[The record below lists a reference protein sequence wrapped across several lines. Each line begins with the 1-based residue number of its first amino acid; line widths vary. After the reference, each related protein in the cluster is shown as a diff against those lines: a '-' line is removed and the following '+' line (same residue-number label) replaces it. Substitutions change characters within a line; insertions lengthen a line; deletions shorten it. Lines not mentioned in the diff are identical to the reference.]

1 MKHFVNNEFSA
12 PNVITVPFDPALLE
26 GLRAT
31 IQKPLSKSDYT
42 VVSPPWASDIKWISP
57 NSIQSYKFFLAI
69 FESLGIAQHVK
80 SFVDF
85 DKLIRMYT
93 GFLVVRSQCTEANYH
108 VDWRAADNNAF
119 TLISPL
125 SDNAR
130 GFGLLYKTVDGRVAE
145 YDYRVGEAVIFG
157 DKFLHST
164 KPGQSEKPV
173 ILLSFTFGTDKMAH
187 WPKIWES
194 IGTQSNLVRL
204 PDGTFLVRDIGD

>member
-1 MKHFVNNEFSA
+1 MKHFVNNELSA
-12 PNVITVPFDPALLE
+12 ANVIKVPFDPVLLE

-31 IQKPLSKSDYT
+31 IQKAPSESDYT
-42 VVSPPWASDIKWISP
+42 VVSPPWSSDIKWISP
-57 NSIQSYKFFLAI
+57 NSIQSYKIFLAI
-69 FESLGIAQHVK
+69 FEGSGISQHVK
-80 SFVDF
+80 PFVDF

-108 VDWRAADNNAF
+108 VDWKGTDNDAF
-119 TLISPL
+119 TLITPL

-130 GFGLLYKTVDGRVAE
+130 GFGLIYKTLDGRVAE

-173 ILLSFTFGTDKMAH
+173 ILLSFTFGTDKMKH

-204 PDGTFLVRDIGD
+204 PNGTFLVRDIVD